1 MAKNILWRATLW
13 LLPCALAAG
22 CGGGGSG
29 SASAPPAPL
38 KSGIQGTAMIG
49 PIQPV
54 SRPGE
59 VNARPLADA
68 ILTVQPAGG
77 GKERGRTKTNAQ
89 GRFRLSLP
97 AGTYLVVPLPPN
109 PASILPFGKPQTV
122 AVAADKYVEIT
133 VDYDSGIR

>member
-1 MAKNILWRATLW
+1 MAKNTLWRATLC

-29 SASAPPAPL
+29 SVSAPPQ
-38 KSGIQGTAMIG
+38 SGIQGTAMIG

-68 ILTVQPAGG
+68 IITAQPAGG
-77 GKERGRTKTNAQ
+77 GKERGRTKTNAA

-97 AGTYLVVPLPPN
+97 AGIYLVVPLPPDS
-109 PASILPFGKPQTV
+109 ASILPFGKPQTV
-122 AVAADKYVEIT
+122 TVPADKYVEIT
-133 VDYDSGIR
+133 IDYDSGIR